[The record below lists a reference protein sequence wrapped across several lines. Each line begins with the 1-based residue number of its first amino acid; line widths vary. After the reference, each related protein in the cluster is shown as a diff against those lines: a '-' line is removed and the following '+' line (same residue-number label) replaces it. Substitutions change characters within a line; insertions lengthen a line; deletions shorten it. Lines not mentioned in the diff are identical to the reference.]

1 MTNVEKLQAA
11 NILPSPSRLSSSDE
25 DLINDLDSEEVDAMV
40 SIKSQLGDDFI
51 QRNTSLIL

>member
-11 NILPSPSRLSSSDE
+11 SILPTPSRLSSSDE
-25 DLINDLDSEEVDAMV
+25 DLINDLDPVEVDALV
-40 SIKSQLGDDFI
+40 DIKAQLGDDFI

>member
-11 NILPSPSRLSSSDE
+11 CILPTPSRLSSSDE
-25 DLINDLDSEEVDAMV
+25 DLINGLDSSEVDALV
-40 SIKSQLGDDFI
+40 GIKAQLGDDFI

>member
-11 NILPSPSRLSSSDE
+11 SILPTPSRLSSSDE
-25 DLINDLDSEEVDAMV
+25 DLINDLDPSEVDALV
-40 SIKSQLGDDFI
+40 DIKAQLGDDFI

>member
-11 NILPSPSRLSSSDE
+11 NILPTPSRLSSSDE
-25 DLINDLDSEEVDAMV
+25 GLINGLDPDEVDSLV
-40 SIKSQLGDDFI
+40 DIKSQLGDDFI